1 MDSPYR
7 CSLPAFLMR
16 YPPFPCAIPVSPCA
30 TPVFP
35 CANPVSLAPPPF
47 SLALPLF
54 FQGCQQH
61 VMFTAGPKSKVR
73 LPAPCR
79 APNHFG
85 PSSCL
90 ALLLS
95 GPSPPVPAPLPSCM
109 CPPISAPPLV
119 LLFPSG
125 SASRPHPLPHPA
137 LLCLCP
143 GSQQHLFTVGSKVW
157 VPDAADAWE
166 EGEVVAR
173 DRGSSQLTVALGSGG
188 KGQVVVGE
196 GSCSAREEESAVVDD
211 MVKLAYLHEPGVL
224 HNLMQRYQRNLIYT
238 YTGSILIAAN
248 PFMRLP
254 GIYDRDMRD
263 AYRGQPLGELSPHVF
278 AIADNAYRAMREER
292 RSQSILISGESGAG
306 KTETTKLVMEYLA
319 SVGGRADS
327 DGERSIENQVLESN
341 PLLEAFGNAKT
352 VRNDN
357 SSRFGKFIEIQFD
370 ERGRVSGAAIRSY
383 LLERSRVVQIADPE
397 RNYHCFYQL
406 CDGASPEEAELL
418 KLPPGPNRAQH
429 FHYLNQSRCFELQGK
444 SSNAEEYGKT
454 RSAMRVIGIS
464 EEEQLSILRLLAA
477 VLHLGNVEFREKGDK
492 LRIAKHADATLDTV
506 ASLLSCDRKKLQDS
520 LCTVKRK
527 VGGETIKSALD
538 VKAATVRRDTLA
550 KTLYSKLFDWI
561 VQKVNRSIGQDA
573 RAMAIIGVL
582 DIYGF
587 EHFKINSFEQFCIN
601 LANEKLQQHFN
612 QHVLKLE
619 QEEYEKEQINWS
631 YINFRDNQD
640 VLDLIEGD
648 KGILSILDSACRLAQ
663 STAEGFTL
671 SLYDAFLRHDRF
683 SKSKGSVTDFTM
695 EHYAGQVKY
704 STAEFISKNMDAVV
718 SEHEVLL
725 QKSTDPF
732 VAALFPPA
740 PPDDKAGKAT
750 SKFASLARSFKQ
762 QLAQLMETLNRTEPH
777 YIRCIKPNAKSRPGM
792 FERAMV
798 TDQLRSGGVLEAIR
812 MCSAGYPTRRT
823 FEDFVDRFALLLP
836 SLLEQDMSDVEYV
849 EALLKHAKL
858 ENYQI
863 GLTKV
868 FLRAGQM
875 ALLQSM
881 RLDAMNEAARKI
893 QRATRHFL
901 FNRHR
906 RRAALLIQT
915 HWRGHCARAA
925 YQQLRMDVAATT
937 IQAAERG
944 RQQRLRFLE
953 LRHAALV
960 VQAAVRMHLCRTA
973 YVNTRRRL
981 AATRIQS
988 TWRGYIHRRP
998 WRALKHMLAGRVA
1011 RLRLHSLKLEASRQ
1025 AELAPPR
1032 KKTDVAI
1039 ETIRMMT
1046 LRVMREKAEK
1056 SRANSERQLAEV
1068 RAELERTKKEL
1079 AGKAR
1084 EVARLVGQLEQE
1096 QQRAEQAEERLE
1108 EMLREQDRER
1118 AEGQERVLHV
1128 ASVASH
1134 KAAAGGA
1141 GGGGGALSSLPSF
1154 GGSGFSSSSSSP
1166 SAAAAAVAALAGG
1179 ALGVVV
1185 DKHLASQQSG
1195 GRAGAPGG
1203 NLGVPEGSRI
1213 LARMASRRHPSP
1225 HTPANHPSWEETAA
1239 AAAAGGA
1246 AGGAASAAL
1255 NGSPSFSSSS
1265 SRSSPVPPLP
1275 PSSIASPPGSS
1286 RGGMAAAAAAAVAA
1300 MERAE
1305 GAAAAGG
1312 GEGTHDGGHRT
1323 HGDAAHL
1330 PSIQES
1336 ASREEGEE
1344 KKVVAVSRTSSG
1356 GSATGEFGGSS
1367 SGLRQV
1373 RFPSLGPEESEAEG
1387 GYSRAST
1394 LPVGRT
1400 MLRQQSMVKSLKPAA
1415 NADAAGA
1422 SGAAPDG
1429 ADARLARIR
1438 RLQSSN
1444 PRMGG
1449 GAGGE
1454 GGGGPGVPRPLVSA
1468 KSLTR
1473 EEAVRMLA
1481 SAQRDAEE
1489 AQKLK
1494 EERRQLQALYRE
1506 AVAASEAALAAAAEE
1521 RGRAG
1526 ELQRT
1531 VEVKDEEIKEL
1542 TEKNQELQLA
1552 LTLKAREVRTLSQ
1565 RLLASQAASDTEELP
1580 IDKQQELLL
1589 AEVASSRFPFGPEGQ
1604 AVAACMVYRALLQWG
1619 ALEAERTNT
1628 FDRIVE
1634 AFQRSSQDQLLPAQA
1649 YWLTNHVVLYYLMQV
1664 VYQPPVEQ
1672 PAQESFS
1679 FSFFGMASRPA
1690 APPKPAV
1697 ERVDVMLFKQQL
1709 ATGTERLF
1717 VTIRD
1722 AAKAELAKHFALP
1735 SQESQEAAAD
1745 GDGDPAAGD
1754 AAAGK
1759 GGKAGGGGG
1768 RRLARGRARG
1778 GGRSGAAMVRK
1789 HVVNYWANVVVTLKQ
1804 VTATLAANHVPAVV
1818 VDALLRQLLFFVNVK
1833 IVNGLMVRAQWCPC
1847 TYSNGELMEEGLGR
1861 LEQWVHDVEVQL
1873 RDAMGATKEPLKRE
1887 LRHIRQA
1894 IYFLTLDHKPRRSLE
1909 EIEELCPDLTL
1920 NQLVHMC
1927 IWYEDDAYGTKGVD
1941 PSVTERMWALMVDDC
1956 PMLLRDDDSIPFTV
1970 DDIALAIPAMHI
1982 DDLEPPPELQQD
1994 PAFHFLLPYSAAAP
2008 HTAAP
2013 PLPSTPSM
2021 PALAIATSSDHS
2033 IHLPVRSSSAAGD
2046 YSTPVTTPRAATPTP
2061 APEASSFSAWD
2072 LLRGGAWRRAAQP
2085 E

>member
-1 MDSPYR
+1 MTKKSPR
-7 CSLPAFLMR
+7 ANLIPTALSGQFIPDRADQGVPDRADQDVPAR
-16 YPPFPCAIPVSPCA
+16 GAHGAYDG
-30 TPVFP
+30 VFTHP
-35 CANPVSLAPPPF
+35 SPPPF
-47 SLALPLF
+47 RPLPLTPF
-54 FQGCQQH
+54 PLH
-61 VMFTAGPKSKVR
+61 
-73 LPAPCR
+73 L
-79 APNHFG
+79 
-85 PSSCL
+85 
-90 ALLLS
+90 
-95 GPSPPVPAPLPSCM
+95 SPP
-109 CPPISAPPLV
+109 
-119 LLFPSG
+119 
-125 SASRPHPLPHPA
+125 
-137 LLCLCP
+137 
-143 GSQQHLFTVGSKVW
+143 
-157 VPDAADAWE
+157 
-166 EGEVVAR
+166 
-173 DRGSSQLTVALGSGG
+173 
-188 KGQVVVGE
+188 
-196 GSCSAREEESAVVDD
+196 
-211 MVKLAYLHEPGVL
+211 
-224 HNLMQRYQRNLIYT
+224 
-238 YTGSILIAAN
+238 
-248 PFMRLP
+248 
-254 GIYDRDMRD
+254 
-263 AYRGQPLGELSPHVF
+263 
-278 AIADNAYRAMREER
+278 
-292 RSQSILISGESGAG
+292 
-306 KTETTKLVMEYLA
+306 
-319 SVGGRADS
+319 
-327 DGERSIENQVLESN
+327 
-341 PLLEAFGNAKT
+341 
-352 VRNDN
+352 
-357 SSRFGKFIEIQFD
+357 
-370 ERGRVSGAAIRSY
+370 
-383 LLERSRVVQIADPE
+383 
-397 RNYHCFYQL
+397 
-406 CDGASPEEAELL
+406 
-418 KLPPGPNRAQH
+418 
-429 FHYLNQSRCFELQGK
+429 
-444 SSNAEEYGKT
+444 
-454 RSAMRVIGIS
+454 
-464 EEEQLSILRLLAA
+464 
-477 VLHLGNVEFREKGDK
+477 
-492 LRIAKHADATLDTV
+492 
-506 ASLLSCDRKKLQDS
+506 
-520 LCTVKRK
+520 
-527 VGGETIKSALD
+527 
-538 VKAATVRRDTLA
+538 
-550 KTLYSKLFDWI
+550 
-561 VQKVNRSIGQDA
+561 A
-573 RAMAIIGVL
+573 RA
-582 DIYGF
+582 
-587 EHFKINSFEQFCIN
+587 
-601 LANEKLQQHFN
+601 
-612 QHVLKLE
+612 
-619 QEEYEKEQINWS
+619 
-631 YINFRDNQD
+631 
-640 VLDLIEGD
+640 
-648 KGILSILDSACRLAQ
+648 
-663 STAEGFTL
+663 
-671 SLYDAFLRHDRF
+671 
-683 SKSKGSVTDFTM
+683 
-695 EHYAGQVKY
+695 
-704 STAEFISKNMDAVV
+704 
-718 SEHEVLL
+718 
-725 QKSTDPF
+725 
-732 VAALFPPA
+732 
-740 PPDDKAGKAT
+740 
-750 SKFASLARSFKQ
+750 
-762 QLAQLMETLNRTEPH
+762 
-777 YIRCIKPNAKSRPGM
+777 
-792 FERAMV
+792 
-798 TDQLRSGGVLEAIR
+798 
-812 MCSAGYPTRRT
+812 
-823 FEDFVDRFALLLP
+823 
-836 SLLEQDMSDVEYV
+836 
-849 EALLKHAKL
+849 
-858 ENYQI
+858 QI

-915 HWRGHCARAA
+915 HWRGHCARTA
-925 YQQLRMDVAATT
+925 YQQLRRDVAATT

-944 RQQRLRFLE
+944 RQQRLRFLQ

-1011 RLRLHSLKLEASRQ
+1011 RLRLHNLKLEASRQ

-1118 AEGQERVLHV
+1118 AEGRERVLHV

-1134 KAAAGGA
+1134 KAAAGG
-1141 GGGGGALSSLPSF
+1141 GGGAAGALSSLPSF

-1225 HTPANHPSWEETAA
+1225 HTPANHPTWEETAA

-1255 NGSPSFSSSS
+1255 TSSPSFSSSS

-1286 RGGMAAAAAAAVAA
+1286 GGGMAAAAAAAVAA

-1305 GAAAAGG
+1305 DASAAVAA
-1312 GEGTHDGGHRT
+1312 GEGTHDGAHRGH
-1323 HGDAAHL
+1323 GGAADAHHL
-1330 PSIQES
+1330 PCIQES

-1356 GSATGEFGGSS
+1356 GSGTGEFGGSS
-1367 SGLRQV
+1367 GGLRQV
-1373 RFPSLGPEESEAEG
+1373 RFPSMGPEESEAE
-1387 GYSRAST
+1387 YTRAST
-1394 LPVGRT
+1394 LPVGRS
-1400 MLRQQSMVKSLKPAA
+1400 MLRQQSMGKALKPTA
-1415 NADAAGA
+1415 NADAAAGG
-1422 SGAAPDG
+1422 SGGGTDG

-1444 PRMGG
+1444 PRIGGG

-1489 AQKLK
+1489 AQKPHSPLPSLPRVHFPTLLHSQPHLASLHGCTPPFLPLLYQLK
-1494 EERRQLQALYRE
+1494 EERRQLQVLYRE
-1506 AVAASEAALAAAAEE
+1506 AVAAAETALAAAAEE
-1521 RGRAG
+1521 RGRVG
-1526 ELQRT
+1526 ELQRM
-1531 VEVKDEEIKEL
+1531 VEGKDEEIREL

-1589 AEVASSRFPFGPEGQ
+1589 SEVASSRFPFGPEGQ
-1604 AVAACMVYRALLQWG
+1604 PVAACMVYRALLQWG

-1634 AFQRSSQDQLLPAQA
+1634 AFQRGSTDQLLPAQA
-1649 YWLTNHVVLYYLMQV
+1649 YWLTNHVVLYYLVQV

-1672 PAQESFS
+1672 PVQESFS

-1690 APPKPAV
+1690 APPKAAE

-1735 SQESQEAAAD
+1735 SQESQDAAAEAE
-1745 GDGDPAAGD
+1745 GDQAAGD

-1804 VTATLAANHVPAVV
+1804 VTATLAANYVPAVV

-1847 TYSNGELMEEGLGR
+1847 TYSNGELMEEGVGR

-1873 RDAMGATKEPLKRE
+1873 RDAMGGSKEPLKRE

-1956 PMLLRDDDSIPFTV
+1956 PMLLRDDESSTYAQQHAQLSPLIPPSVIRPALIPPSFPPLHPSSIPFTV
-1970 DDIALAIPAMHI
+1970 DDIALAIPTMHI

-1994 PAFHFLLPYSAAAP
+1994 PAFHFLLPYRAAAP
-2008 HTAAP
+2008 HTA

-2021 PALAIATSSDHS
+2021 PALETSSDRS
-2033 IHLPVRSSSAAGD
+2033 IHLPVRSASAAGD

-2072 LLRGGAWRRAAQP
+2072 LLRGGSWRRAAQQ

>member
-1 MDSPYR
+1 
-7 CSLPAFLMR
+7 
-16 YPPFPCAIPVSPCA
+16 
-30 TPVFP
+30 
-35 CANPVSLAPPPF
+35 
-47 SLALPLF
+47 
-54 FQGCQQH
+54 
-61 VMFTAGPKSKVR
+61 
-73 LPAPCR
+73 
-79 APNHFG
+79 
-85 PSSCL
+85 
-90 ALLLS
+90 
-95 GPSPPVPAPLPSCM
+95 
-109 CPPISAPPLV
+109 
-119 LLFPSG
+119 
-125 SASRPHPLPHPA
+125 
-137 LLCLCP
+137 
-143 GSQQHLFTVGSKVW
+143 
-157 VPDAADAWE
+157 
-166 EGEVVAR
+166 
-173 DRGSSQLTVALGSGG
+173 
-188 KGQVVVGE
+188 
-196 GSCSAREEESAVVDD
+196 
-211 MVKLAYLHEPGVL
+211 
-224 HNLMQRYQRNLIYT
+224 
-238 YTGSILIAAN
+238 
-248 PFMRLP
+248 
-254 GIYDRDMRD
+254 
-263 AYRGQPLGELSPHVF
+263 
-278 AIADNAYRAMREER
+278 
-292 RSQSILISGESGAG
+292 
-306 KTETTKLVMEYLA
+306 
-319 SVGGRADS
+319 
-327 DGERSIENQVLESN
+327 
-341 PLLEAFGNAKT
+341 
-352 VRNDN
+352 
-357 SSRFGKFIEIQFD
+357 
-370 ERGRVSGAAIRSY
+370 
-383 LLERSRVVQIADPE
+383 
-397 RNYHCFYQL
+397 
-406 CDGASPEEAELL
+406 
-418 KLPPGPNRAQH
+418 
-429 FHYLNQSRCFELQGK
+429 
-444 SSNAEEYGKT
+444 
-454 RSAMRVIGIS
+454 
-464 EEEQLSILRLLAA
+464 
-477 VLHLGNVEFREKGDK
+477 
-492 LRIAKHADATLDTV
+492 
-506 ASLLSCDRKKLQDS
+506 
-520 LCTVKRK
+520 
-527 VGGETIKSALD
+527 
-538 VKAATVRRDTLA
+538 
-550 KTLYSKLFDWI
+550 
-561 VQKVNRSIGQDA
+561 
-573 RAMAIIGVL
+573 
-582 DIYGF
+582 
-587 EHFKINSFEQFCIN
+587 
-601 LANEKLQQHFN
+601 
-612 QHVLKLE
+612 
-619 QEEYEKEQINWS
+619 
-631 YINFRDNQD
+631 
-640 VLDLIEGD
+640 
-648 KGILSILDSACRLAQ
+648 
-663 STAEGFTL
+663 
-671 SLYDAFLRHDRF
+671 
-683 SKSKGSVTDFTM
+683 
-695 EHYAGQVKY
+695 
-704 STAEFISKNMDAVV
+704 
-718 SEHEVLL
+718 
-725 QKSTDPF
+725 
-732 VAALFPPA
+732 
-740 PPDDKAGKAT
+740 
-750 SKFASLARSFKQ
+750 
-762 QLAQLMETLNRTEPH
+762 
-777 YIRCIKPNAKSRPGM
+777 
-792 FERAMV
+792 
-798 TDQLRSGGVLEAIR
+798 
-812 MCSAGYPTRRT
+812 
-823 FEDFVDRFALLLP
+823 
-836 SLLEQDMSDVEYV
+836 MSDVEYV

-925 YQQLRMDVAATT
+925 YQQLRRDVAATT

-944 RQQRLRFLE
+944 RQQRLRFLQ

-1011 RLRLHSLKLEASRQ
+1011 RLRLHNLKLVSDNVPLFSPSILTNPPLLFLLPAFLLLLRCLRLSPSIPANPPPCLLFRPFLLLLLCLRLGGKPARGSGVSQHPYQSVPPPPTSPSPFSRRPRSSHSNHPQEASRQ

-1046 LRVMREKAEK
+1046 LRVMRVRDDTACDADTSSFQAGLAFHSLSPTFLPLAAPIPCLSRITHIHPLPPFARTSISALLARLIKIPLPPSQEKAEK

-1118 AEGQERVLHV
+1118 AEGRERVLHV

-1134 KAAAGGA
+1134 KAAAGG
-1141 GGGGGALSSLPSF
+1141 GGGAAGALSSLPSF

-1185 DKHLASQQSG
+1185 DKHLSSQQSG

-1225 HTPANHPSWEETAA
+1225 HTPANHPTWEETAA

-1246 AGGAASAAL
+1246 ADGAASAAL
-1255 NGSPSFSSSS
+1255 TSSPSFSSSS
-1265 SRSSPVPPLP
+1265 SRSSPVPPVP

-1286 RGGMAAAAAAAVAA
+1286 GGGMAAAAAAAVAA

-1305 GAAAAGG
+1305 GASAAAAA
-1312 GEGTHDGGHRT
+1312 GEGTHDGAHRGH
-1323 HGDAAHL
+1323 GGAADAHHL
-1330 PSIQES
+1330 PCIQES

-1356 GSATGEFGGSS
+1356 GSGTGEFGGSS
-1367 SGLRQV
+1367 GGLRQV
-1373 RFPSLGPEESEAEG
+1373 RFPSMGPEESEAE
-1387 GYSRAST
+1387 YTRAST
-1394 LPVGRT
+1394 LPVGRS
-1400 MLRQQSMVKSLKPAA
+1400 MLRQQSMGKALKLAA
-1415 NADAAGA
+1415 NADAAAGG
-1422 SGAAPDG
+1422 SGGGTDG

-1489 AQKLK
+1489 AQKVRGMRGAYKLK
-1494 EERRQLQALYRE
+1494 EERRQLQVLYRE
-1506 AVAASEAALAAAAEE
+1506 AVAAAETALAAAAEE
-1521 RGRAG
+1521 RGRVG

-1531 VEVKDEEIKEL
+1531 VEGKDEEIREL

-1589 AEVASSRFPFGPEGQ
+1589 SEVASSRFPFGPEGQ
-1604 AVAACMVYRALLQWG
+1604 PVAACMVYRALLQWG

-1634 AFQRSSQDQLLPAQA
+1634 AFQRGSTDQLLPAQA
-1649 YWLTNHVVLYYLMQV
+1649 YWLTNHIVLYYLVQV

-1690 APPKPAV
+1690 APPKAAV

-1735 SQESQEAAAD
+1735 SQDAAAEAE
-1745 GDGDPAAGD
+1745 GDQAAGD

-1833 IVNGLMVRAQWCPC
+1833 IVNG
-1847 TYSNGELMEEGLGR
+1847 
-1861 LEQWVHDVEVQL
+1861 
-1873 RDAMGATKEPLKRE
+1873 
-1887 LRHIRQA
+1887 
-1894 IYFLTLDHKPRRSLE
+1894 
-1909 EIEELCPDLTL
+1909 
-1920 NQLVHMC
+1920 
-1927 IWYEDDAYGTKGVD
+1927 
-1941 PSVTERMWALMVDDC
+1941 
-1956 PMLLRDDDSIPFTV
+1956 
-1970 DDIALAIPAMHI
+1970 
-1982 DDLEPPPELQQD
+1982 
-1994 PAFHFLLPYSAAAP
+1994 
-2008 HTAAP
+2008 
-2013 PLPSTPSM
+2013 
-2021 PALAIATSSDHS
+2021 
-2033 IHLPVRSSSAAGD
+2033 
-2046 YSTPVTTPRAATPTP
+2046 
-2061 APEASSFSAWD
+2061 
-2072 LLRGGAWRRAAQP
+2072 
-2085 E
+2085 